1 MQLYHCSICITDK
14 PYNKNKA
21 WVCGSCNNTQCLDCV
36 LPLLKSSDS
45 VLKIRCPM
53 CRSNRIFLNLING
66 NRVYPKNVKILHA
79 MLDAIYREIDEDNE
93 SIEIT
98 LEDHS

>member
-21 WVCGSCNNTQCLDCV
+21 WVCGSCNNTQCLDCIT
-36 LPLLKSSDS
+36 PLLKSSDS
-45 VLKIRCPM
+45 VLKIKCPC
-53 CRSNRIFLNLING
+53 CRSNRIFLDTIRG
-66 NRVYPKNVKILHA
+66 SRVYPKNVKVLHG
-79 MLDAIYREIDEDNE
+79 MLDASYREIDEDNE

-98 LEDHS
+98 LEDHN